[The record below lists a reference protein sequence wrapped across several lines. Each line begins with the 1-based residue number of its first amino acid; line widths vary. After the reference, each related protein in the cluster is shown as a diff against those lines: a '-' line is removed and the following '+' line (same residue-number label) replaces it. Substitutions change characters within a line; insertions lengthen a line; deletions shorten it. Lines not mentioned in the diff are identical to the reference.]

1 MTLIDTSDALAA
13 FCRRQAQAS
22 YITVDTEFI
31 RDKTYFPQLC
41 LVQIAGPDEAAAL
54 DPLAPGIDL
63 GPLFAL
69 MAAPTLLKVF
79 HAARQ
84 DIEIFVNLAGAVP
97 APLFDTQ
104 VAAMVCGFGD
114 SVSYETLA
122 GKLAGAHI
130 DKSSRFTDWA
140 QRPLSERQLRYALTD
155 VMPLRTVYEKLEA
168 RLAKSG
174 RSSWLAEEMG
184 TLTDPATYR
193 QDPAEAWR
201 RFKVRSNNRKLLALV
216 RELAAWRE
224 TAAQQRNLPRNRL
237 LRDESLLEI
246 AAHAPATV
254 AELAR
259 TRGLGKNFAEGKL
272 GAEILAAVQRVLA
285 TPESQYPVPPPRHE
299 PPPGLGPLV
308 DLLRVLLKLRCEE
321 NDVAQK
327 LVADT
332 EDLEKIAA
340 DDDAPVRALQ
350 GWRAE
355 LFGKDALDL
364 KRGRLALTAAGRR
377 IKLVR
382 LGPAAEAAQ

>member
-13 FCRRQAQAS
+13 FCSRQAQAP

-41 LVQIAGPDEAAAL
+41 LVQIAGPGEAAAL
-54 DPLAPGIDL
+54 DPLASGMDL
-63 GPLFAL
+63 DPLFEL
-69 MAAPTLLKVF
+69 MGSADVLKVF

-84 DIEIFVNLAGAVP
+84 DIEIFVNMAGAVP

-130 DKSSRFTDWA
+130 DKSSRFTDWS

-155 VMPLRTVYEKLEA
+155 VVPLRTVYEKLAA

-174 RSSWLAEEMG
+174 RSSWLEEEMG

-254 AELAR
+254 ADLAR

-272 GAEILAAVQRVLA
+272 GGEILAAVARVLA
-285 TPESQYPVPPPRHE
+285 TPEAQYPVPPPRHE

-332 EDLEKIAA
+332 EDLEMIAA
-340 DDDAPVRALQ
+340 DDAAPVRALQ

-364 KRGRLALTAAGRR
+364 KRGRLALTAGGKR

-382 LGPAAEAAQ
+382 LGAAAEAAQ

>member
-13 FCRRQAQAS
+13 FCRRQAQAP

-63 GPLFAL
+63 TPLLEL
-69 MAAPTLLKVF
+69 MATPTLLKVF

-155 VMPLRTVYEKLEA
+155 VVPLRTVYEKLQA

-272 GAEILAAVQRVLA
+272 GAEILAAVTRVLA

-364 KRGRLALTAAGRR
+364 KRGRLALTAAGKR